1 MDWHQARVAALIL
14 AGGDDVGNSLDDFW
28 QKDSSGWTLYKTGSP
43 NQSDDFTAKVT
54 AYDKDSVVVKY
65 TPAFEYTGSDS
76 FVYEVID
83 GNGGSDTETVSITVT
98 ENNLPIASNE
108 TFEVVSNEATTIS
121 LDASD
126 PDGDGLSLIVITSP
140 SNGRVGDV
148 VYNSTSA
155 YNYYNDAVGVE
166 VGDEVN
172 LGLSSRMLTTFDFE
186 YWSDIAAGQS
196 ATGLI
201 RIYSNDGA
209 DYPGTGGT
217 IAASKMPGRLLYQSD
232 PITIANGLNSVSISD
247 ILLVVPDT
255 ITWTFKVETADSLN
269 AGVVFSRTA
278 DSGTS
283 LDDFWLKTSGGWELN
298 RGGGLTDTS
307 TKNNFRA
314 RVLAYNHASL
324 SFVYTPDLDFSGSD
338 SVTYKILDGRGGEAT
353 ATATFDVQTSFFGLD
368 GDGDGLP
375 DGEEAFY
382 GN

>member
-1 MDWHQARVAALIL
+1 VI
-14 AGGDDVGNSLDDFW
+14 
-28 QKDSSGWTLYKTGSP
+28 
-43 NQSDDFTAKVT
+43 

-65 TPAFEYTGSDS
+65 TPAGSYTGSDS

-98 ENNLPIASNE
+98 ENDLPIVSNE
-108 TFEVVSNEATTIS
+108 TFEVVANEATTIS

-155 YNYYNDAVGVE
+155 YNYYYDAVGVE

-186 YWSDIAAGQS
+186 YWSDITGSQS

-209 DYPGTGGT
+209 DYPGTGGPVP
-217 IAASKMPGRLLYQSD
+217 ASKMPGRLLYQSD

-298 RGGGLTDTS
+298 RGGGFTDTS
-307 TKNNFRA
+307 STNNSRA
-314 RVLAYNHASL
+314 KVFAYNHGSI
-324 SFVYTPDLDFSGSD
+324 SFVYTPDLDFSGTD
-338 SVTYKILDGRGGEAT
+338 TLNYKILDGRGGEAT
-353 ATATFDVQTSFFGLD
+353 ATATFDVQTSFYGLD
-368 GDGDGLP
+368 GDNDGLP
-375 DGEEAFY
+375 DGEETIWGTDPAVASPPLPSRIL
-382 GN
+382 